1 MSPQTT
7 YAKRLKALQEI
18 SKTIVSD
25 LYLDDILRLIVTV
38 TAEVMGSKICSLW
51 FLEEKELRLRATQ
64 AIDEEYI
71 RERTLKLGEGIVG
84 IVAQQK
90 KPMKISDVSKEPKYK
105 EKRLAKKLGLCSML
119 SVPMKVKGKVVGVI
133 NSYTSTPHRFTKAEI
148 ETLTAVANQAAIVI
162 ENTQLMV
169 KSKVI
174 QEELE
179 TRKVAE
185 KAKGILMKESG
196 LTEEEA
202 YRRIQKKSM

>member
-133 NSYTSTPHRFTKAEI
+133 NSYTST
-148 ETLTAVANQAAIVI
+148 
-162 ENTQLMV
+162 
-169 KSKVI
+169 
-174 QEELE
+174 
-179 TRKVAE
+179 
-185 KAKGILMKESG
+185 
-196 LTEEEA
+196 
-202 YRRIQKKSM
+202 